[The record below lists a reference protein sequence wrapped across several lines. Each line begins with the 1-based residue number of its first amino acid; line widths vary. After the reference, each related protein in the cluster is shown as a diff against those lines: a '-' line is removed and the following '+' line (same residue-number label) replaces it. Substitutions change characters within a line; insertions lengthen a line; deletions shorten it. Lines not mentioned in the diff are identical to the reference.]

1 MTDRRV
7 PAPTELI
14 YLPEPSWQPV
24 LIAAGLGGVI
34 AGIYIF
40 WPYAVV
46 GAAVALIAFAAWV
59 RDARRDFA
67 RLPQRQRISS
77 APIPP
82 ASPSPVD
89 KP

>member
-1 MTDRRV
+1 MTENRV

-14 YLPEPSWQPV
+14 YLPEPSWQPA

-34 AGIYIF
+34 AGTFTF

-46 GAAVALIAFAAWV
+46 GGVVALIAVAAWV
-59 RDARRDFA
+59 RDARRDFG
-67 RLPQRQRISS
+67 RLPRRQRLTS

-82 ASPSPVD
+82 VPPVRARRS
-89 KP
+89 